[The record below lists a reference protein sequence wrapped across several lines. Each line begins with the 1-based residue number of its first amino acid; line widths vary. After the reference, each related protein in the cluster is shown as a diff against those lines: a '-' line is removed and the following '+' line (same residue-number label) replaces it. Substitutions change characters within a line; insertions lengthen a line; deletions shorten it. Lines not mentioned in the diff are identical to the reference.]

1 MRSQQVQQNDPG
13 VQMLARLAGAAL
25 LWAVTLVGARWVL
38 DDEHASRVA
47 RFAAVAVAVSGVI
60 PWIWMT
66 SRAILKED
74 EFTRRVHFVAL
85 SWAFAATGLF
95 IYAVDLLTGAHLV
108 DYVSYT
114 TIWIFMVIAWWLSIV
129 ITTRN
134 YR

>member
-1 MRSQQVQQNDPG
+1 MRSQQAQQKDPG
-13 VQMLARLAGAAL
+13 VQMLARLAVAAL
-25 LWAVTLVGARWVL
+25 LWAATLIGARWVL
-38 DDEHASRVA
+38 DDEHASRAA
-47 RFAAVAVAVSGVI
+47 RFAAVAVAVAGVV

-66 SRAILKED
+66 SRAILRED

-108 DYVSYT
+108 GYVSYT
-114 TIWIFMVIAWWLSIV
+114 TIWIFMVIAWWFSIV
-129 ITTRN
+129 ITTRY